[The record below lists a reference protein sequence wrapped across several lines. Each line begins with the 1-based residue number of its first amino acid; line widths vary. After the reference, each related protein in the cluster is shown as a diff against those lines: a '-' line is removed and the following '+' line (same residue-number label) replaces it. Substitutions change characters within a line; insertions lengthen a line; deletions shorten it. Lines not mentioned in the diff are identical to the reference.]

1 MMSTFEY
8 TFAATAVITVTV
20 EALNAQEGED
30 RAREAADRELRA
42 ADAILAREVPS
53 VALMDPEEAVEAVE
67 LVAV

>member
-20 EALNAQEGED
+20 EALDAQEGED